1 MVRISR
7 KIGVSAAIAASLLL
21 AGCES
26 NLGNLF
32 GYQRGGPD
40 EFSVVKRA
48 PLTLP
53 PDFGLR
59 APDPGADE
67 LNRITP
73 RATARAAL
81 VGNSLTP
88 RQQQRLVREKVAQGN
103 SPSEVA
109 LLAKAN
115 ALNADP
121 EIRQI
126 VDDESASLA
135 RENEGFVDDLLFW
148 KEKKLPGDVVDPEG
162 ESKRLQENSS
172 LGRPV
177 TEGDTPTIT
186 TQKEE
191 PLFKWPF

>member
-1 MVRISR
+1 MVRLTRTFS
-7 KIGVSAAIAASLLL
+7 IGALIAAALLL

-59 APDPGADE
+59 APDPDADE
-67 LNRITP
+67 LNRVTP

-109 LLAKAN
+109 LLAKAS
-115 ALNADP
+115 ALNADS
-121 EIRQI
+121 EIRRI
-126 VDDESASLA
+126 VDDESESLA
-135 RENEGFVDDLLFW
+135 RENASFVDDLLFW
-148 KEKKLPGDVVDPEG
+148 KEPKLPGAVVDAEG

-177 TEGDTPTIT
+177 TEGETPTIT
-186 TQKEE
+186 TEKEE